1 MKKYCSFTGNYAII
15 NLVSEKEFLFMKKK
29 TSTSLLMGLLAASL
43 AAVPCYASS
52 TQQKITD
59 TKNAQ
64 QESQQKLNDT
74 QSKIDSLES
83 KKDDLEGYLQELN
96 GQLGDLEENLQEIQT
111 KSEETQKNLQKLKTE
126 LEAAKEKEAQQYEDM
141 KLRIQYMY
149 ENSES
154 SYMIMLLESNSI
166 SDFLSQA
173 ENMSQITTYDRNM
186 LDEYKATTKEIE
198 DKEADIEKEQQE
210 LDELEQESLSKQD
223 EIYQAVK
230 NTNVQIREYSNQISK
245 EKGSAEQLVNQIE
258 SQEDALNTLLKQQ
271 KDEEAAQILAQRQQE
286 EKEAENSS
294 QQSSS
299 QSSSQSGGSQD
310 QQTGQ
315 SSGNTYLGRFRL
327 TGYCP
332 CVQCCGQS
340 DGITASGT
348 KATAGRTVAMGGVPL
363 GTKLLIN
370 GVVYTVEDR
379 GTSYSHVD
387 IFFNTHG
394 EALQFGSR
402 YADVYLVN

>member
-1 MKKYCSFTGNYAII
+1 
-15 NLVSEKEFLFMKKK
+15 MKKK

-64 QESQQKLNDT
+64 QESRQKLNDT

-198 DKEADIEKEQQE
+198 DKEADIEKEQQV

-286 EKEAENSS
+286 EKKAENSS

-332 CVQCCGQS
+332 CVQCCGKS

>member
-1 MKKYCSFTGNYAII
+1 
-15 NLVSEKEFLFMKKK
+15 MKKK

-198 DKEADIEKEQQE
+198 DKEADIEKEQQV

-286 EKEAENSS
+286 EKKEENSS

-332 CVQCCGQS
+332 CVQCCGKS

>member
-332 CVQCCGQS
+332 CVQCCGKS

>member
-1 MKKYCSFTGNYAII
+1 
-15 NLVSEKEFLFMKKK
+15 MKKK

-64 QESQQKLNDT
+64 QESRQKLNDT

-286 EKEAENSS
+286 EKKAENSS

-332 CVQCCGQS
+332 CVQCCGKS

>member
-1 MKKYCSFTGNYAII
+1 
-15 NLVSEKEFLFMKKK
+15 MKKK

-198 DKEADIEKEQQE
+198 DKEADIEKEQQV

-332 CVQCCGQS
+332 CVQCCGKS
-340 DGITASGT
+340 DGIIASGT

>member
-1 MKKYCSFTGNYAII
+1 M
-15 NLVSEKEFLFMKKK
+15 
-29 TSTSLLMGLLAASL
+29 
-43 AAVPCYASS
+43 
-52 TQQKITD
+52 
-59 TKNAQ
+59 
-64 QESQQKLNDT
+64 
-74 QSKIDSLES
+74 ES

-198 DKEADIEKEQQE
+198 DKEADIEKEQQV

-332 CVQCCGQS
+332 CVQCCGKS

>member
-149 ENSES
+149 ETSES

-332 CVQCCGQS
+332 CVQCCGKS

>member
-1 MKKYCSFTGNYAII
+1 MKN
-15 NLVSEKEFLFMKKK
+15 K
-29 TSTSLLMGLLAASL
+29 TTTSLLMGLLAVSL
-43 AAVPCYASS
+43 AASPCYAS

-59 TKNAQ
+59 TQNAQ
-64 QESQQKLNDT
+64 QENQQKLDDA
-74 QSKIDSLES
+74 QSRINSLES

-332 CVQCCGQS
+332 CVQCCGKS

>member
-332 CVQCCGQS
+332 CVQCCGKS

-379 GTSYSHVD
+379 GTSYGHVD
-387 IFFNTHG
+387 IFFNTHS
-394 EALQFGSR
+394 EALQFGSG
-402 YADVYLVN
+402 YADVYQVN

>member
-1 MKKYCSFTGNYAII
+1 
-15 NLVSEKEFLFMKKK
+15 MKKK

-198 DKEADIEKEQQE
+198 DKEADIEKEQQV

-315 SSGNTYLGRFRL
+315 SSGNTYL
-327 TGYCP
+327 
-332 CVQCCGQS
+332 
-340 DGITASGT
+340 
-348 KATAGRTVAMGGVPL
+348 
-363 GTKLLIN
+363 
-370 GVVYTVEDR
+370 
-379 GTSYSHVD
+379 
-387 IFFNTHG
+387 
-394 EALQFGSR
+394 
-402 YADVYLVN
+402 

>member
-1 MKKYCSFTGNYAII
+1 
-15 NLVSEKEFLFMKKK
+15 MKKK

-198 DKEADIEKEQQE
+198 DKETDIEKEQQE

-332 CVQCCGQS
+332 CVQCCGKS

>member
-1 MKKYCSFTGNYAII
+1 
-15 NLVSEKEFLFMKKK
+15 MKKK

-332 CVQCCGQS
+332 CVQCCGKS

-402 YADVYLVN
+402 YADVYLVNLYSNT

>member
-1 MKKYCSFTGNYAII
+1 
-15 NLVSEKEFLFMKKK
+15 MKKK

-64 QESQQKLNDT
+64 QESQQKNDT

-332 CVQCCGQS
+332 CVQCCGKS

>member
-1 MKKYCSFTGNYAII
+1 
-15 NLVSEKEFLFMKKK
+15 MKKK

-149 ENSES
+149 ETSEC

-332 CVQCCGQS
+332 CVQCCGKS

>member
-1 MKKYCSFTGNYAII
+1 
-15 NLVSEKEFLFMKKK
+15 MKKK

-198 DKEADIEKEQQE
+198 DKEADIEKEQQV

-332 CVQCCGQS
+332 CVQCCGKS

-387 IFFNTHG
+387 IFFDTHG

>member
-1 MKKYCSFTGNYAII
+1 
-15 NLVSEKEFLFMKKK
+15 MKKK

-59 TKNAQ
+59 TKNAR

-83 KKDDLEGYLQELN
+83 KKNDLEGYLQKLN

-198 DKEADIEKEQQE
+198 DKEADIEKEQQV

-286 EKEAENSS
+286 EKKAENSS

-332 CVQCCGQS
+332 CVQCCGKS

>member
-52 TQQKITD
+52 SQQKITD

-332 CVQCCGQS
+332 CVQCCGKS

>member
-1 MKKYCSFTGNYAII
+1 
-15 NLVSEKEFLFMKKK
+15 MKKK

-332 CVQCCGQS
+332 CVQCCGKS

>member
-1 MKKYCSFTGNYAII
+1 
-15 NLVSEKEFLFMKKK
+15 MKKK

-64 QESQQKLNDT
+64 QESRQKLNDT

-332 CVQCCGQS
+332 CVQCCGKS

>member
-198 DKEADIEKEQQE
+198 DKEADIEKEQQV

-286 EKEAENSS
+286 EKKAENSS

-332 CVQCCGQS
+332 CVQCCGKS

>member
-1 MKKYCSFTGNYAII
+1 
-15 NLVSEKEFLFMKKK
+15 MKKK

-52 TQQKITD
+52 TQRKITD

-332 CVQCCGQS
+332 CVQCCGKS

>member
-1 MKKYCSFTGNYAII
+1 
-15 NLVSEKEFLFMKKK
+15 MKKK

-230 NTNVQIREYSNQISK
+230 NTNVQIQEYSNQISK

-332 CVQCCGQS
+332 CVQCCGKS

>member
-1 MKKYCSFTGNYAII
+1 
-15 NLVSEKEFLFMKKK
+15 MKKK

-74 QSKIDSLES
+74 QSKIDSLEP
-83 KKDDLEGYLQELN
+83 KRDDLEGYLQELN

-198 DKEADIEKEQQE
+198 DKEADIEKEQQV

-332 CVQCCGQS
+332 CVQCCGKS

-363 GTKLLIN
+363 GTKVLIN
-370 GVVYTVEDR
+370 GVVYTVGDR

-387 IFFNTHG
+387 IFFDTHG

>member
-1 MKKYCSFTGNYAII
+1 
-15 NLVSEKEFLFMKKK
+15 MKKK

-198 DKEADIEKEQQE
+198 DKEVDIEKEQQE

-332 CVQCCGQS
+332 CVQCCGKS